1 MRSTKKPYFERQ
13 VDRAMAT
20 KVRKHSYVIP
30 CSSDF
35 RDAVQGLADS
45 REVNVGDI
53 ARSVMLIVPHDVISA
68 CPDPGEPGAQDRETV
83 ILKSGPNKGKPWR
96 RKPRLQARLPKG
108 HKVEDIRRALGVALA
123 LHMGEIRVALE
134 DGHAPKSKEKVKA
147 LNEEIERLRAAM
159 SVVALEP
166 LPQGVRNMD
175 EALFVLGFPPG
186 VRPNQTEV
194 KARFRMLA
202 TIHHPDAPF
211 GDTRRMSQ
219 LNQAMSWLRAGAA

>member
-1 MRSTKKPYFERQ
+1 
-13 VDRAMAT
+13 MAA

-35 RDAVQGLADS
+35 RDAVLALAGRRD
-45 REVNVGDI
+45 VNVGDI
-53 ARSVMLIVPHDVISA
+53 ARSVLLVVPPETVA
-68 CPDPGEPGAQDRETV
+68 VCPDPGEPGPKDRETV

-108 HKVEDIRRALGVALA
+108 HTVEEIRKAFGLALA
-123 LHMGEIRVALE
+123 VDMREVTVSLE
-134 DGHAPKSKEKVKA
+134 DGRAPKAKERIRG

-159 SVVALEP
+159 SVIASEP
-166 LPQGVRNMD
+166 LPQGVRNAE
-175 EALFVLGFPPG
+175 EALFVLGFPPKAQ
-186 VRPNQTEV
+186 PSQAQI

-219 LNQAMSWLRAGAA
+219 LNQAMTWLRAGAA

>member
-1 MRSTKKPYFERQ
+1 
-13 VDRAMAT
+13 MAT

-35 RDAVQGLADS
+35 RNAVQALADR

-53 ARSVMLIVPHDVISA
+53 ARSVMLIIPHDTITA
-68 CPDPGEPGAQDRETV
+68 CPDPGEPGAKDRETV

-96 RKPRLQARLPKG
+96 RKPRLQARLPAG
-108 HKVEDIRRALGVALA
+108 YNVADIRRALGVALA
-123 LHMGEIRVALE
+123 LNMGEITVSLE
-134 DGHAPKSKEKVKA
+134 DGRAPKAKERIRS
-147 LNEEIERLRAAM
+147 LNDEIARLRAAM
-159 SVVALEP
+159 SVVAMDP
-166 LPQGVRNMD
+166 LPHGVRNAD
-175 EALFVLGFPPG
+175 EARFVLGFPPG
-186 VRPNQTEV
+186 SKPSQTEV

>member
-1 MRSTKKPYFERQ
+1 
-13 VDRAMAT
+13 MAI

-35 RDAVQGLADS
+35 REAVQDLADS

-53 ARSVMLIVPHDVISA
+53 ARSVMLIVSHEMVAA
-68 CPDPGEPGAQDRETV
+68 CPDPGEPGPSDRETV

-108 HKVEDIRRALGVALA
+108 YKVADIRRALGVALA

-134 DGHAPKSKEKVKA
+134 DGRAPKSKEKVKA
-147 LNEEIERLRAAM
+147 LNDEIERLRAAM
-159 SVVALEP
+159 SVVALDP
-166 LPQGVRNMD
+166 LPHGVRNGD

-186 VRPNQTEV
+186 SRPNQTEI

>member
-1 MRSTKKPYFERQ
+1 
-13 VDRAMAT
+13 MAS

-35 RDAVQGLADS
+35 RDAVQALADE
-45 REVNVGDI
+45 REVNVGDV
-53 ARSVMLIVPHDVISA
+53 ARSVMLIVPHDVIA
-68 CPDPGEPGAQDRETV
+68 VCPDPGEPGAADRETV
-83 ILKSGPNKGKPWR
+83 VLKSGPNKGKPWR

-108 HKVEDIRRALGVALA
+108 YQVPDIRRALGVALA
-123 LHMGEIRVALE
+123 LSMGEIAVTLE
-134 DGHAPKSKEKVKA
+134 DGRAPKAKEKIKS
-147 LNEEIERLRAAM
+147 LNDEITRLRAAM
-159 SVVALEP
+159 SVVALDP
-166 LPQGVRNMD
+166 LPQGVRNGE

-186 VRPNQTEV
+186 SSPNQTEI

>member
-1 MRSTKKPYFERQ
+1 
-13 VDRAMAT
+13 MAA

-35 RDAVQGLADS
+35 RDAVLALAGRRD
-45 REVNVGDI
+45 VNVGDI
-53 ARSVMLIVPHDVISA
+53 ARSVLLVVPPETVA
-68 CPDPGEPGAQDRETV
+68 VCPDPGEPGPKDRETV

-108 HKVEDIRRALGVALA
+108 HTVEEIRKAFGLALA
-123 LHMGEIRVALE
+123 VDMREVTVSLE
-134 DGHAPKSKEKVKA
+134 DGRAPKAKERIRG
-147 LNEEIERLRAAM
+147 LNDEIERLRAAM
-159 SVVALEP
+159 SVIASEP
-166 LPQGVRNMD
+166 LPQGVRNAE
-175 EALFVLGFPPG
+175 EALFVLGFPPKAQ
-186 VRPNQTEV
+186 PSQAQI

-219 LNQAMSWLRAGAA
+219 LNQAMTWLRAGAA

>member
-1 MRSTKKPYFERQ
+1 
-13 VDRAMAT
+13 MAS

-35 RDAVQGLADS
+35 RDAVQALADQ
-45 REVNVGDI
+45 REVNVGDV
-53 ARSVMLIVPHDVISA
+53 ARSVMLIVPHDVIAA
-68 CPDPGEPGAQDRETV
+68 CPDPGEPGAADRETV
-83 ILKSGPNKGKPWR
+83 VLKSGPNKGKPWR

-108 HKVEDIRRALGVALA
+108 YQVPDIRRALGVALA
-123 LHMGEIRVALE
+123 LSMGEIAVTLE
-134 DGHAPKSKEKVKA
+134 DGRAPKAKEKIKS
-147 LNEEIERLRAAM
+147 LNDEIARLRAAM
-159 SVVALEP
+159 SVVALDP
-166 LPQGVRNMD
+166 LPQGVRNGD

-186 VRPNQTEV
+186 SNPNQTEI